1 MRIVDAIKKG
11 EDFVVYVVSPLSSV
25 TQDGAADKAYIR
37 EHLKT
42 NRNMYR
48 VIGEALTEAD
58 SEKSPFDFLAFF
70 CLNRDSE
77 NTLQNYAVFDDQY
90 FLFGNYLL

>member
-25 TQDGAADKAYIR
+25 TQDEAADKAYIR

-42 NRNMYR
+42 IRNMYR